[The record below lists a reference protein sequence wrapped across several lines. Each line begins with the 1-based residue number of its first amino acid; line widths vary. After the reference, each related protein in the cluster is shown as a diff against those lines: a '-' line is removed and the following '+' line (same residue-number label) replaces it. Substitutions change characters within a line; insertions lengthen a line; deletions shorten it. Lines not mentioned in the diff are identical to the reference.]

1 VCVVVVV
8 VGNDCFGQSHII
20 LTALGVGFVVLDRSG
35 FGCVYVA
42 HSNKC
47 HVHIPKRSGV
57 FQMEGSLVSP
67 KKKKRA
73 RCHFKNKNDD
83 GTYLRMSGNNI
94 ATESRKQTAL
104 KEQATAVKRD

>member
-1 VCVVVVV
+1 MHCIFCFWGARRPSYQNVCVCMCVCVCVCVCVV

-47 HVHIPKRSGV
+47 HVHIPSRS
-57 FQMEGSLVSP
+57 L
-67 KKKKRA
+67 
-73 RCHFKNKNDD
+73 
-83 GTYLRMSGNNI
+83 
-94 ATESRKQTAL
+94 
-104 KEQATAVKRD
+104 